1 MLMRPRRLFHTN
13 ARLSTAYEGRAHGTH
28 DIKPEVQTQ
37 GTPKPY
43 TLNPKHDIKP
53 EVQTQGTSRRYSKM
67 ALSVVVEVVVKE
79 SLEHLLTH
87 PEDGVEVVTA
97 PKP

>member
-28 DIKPEVQTQ
+28 DIESK
-37 GTPKPY
+37 
-43 TLNPKHDIKP
+43 
-53 EVQTQGTSRRYSKM
+53 VQTQGTSRRYSKM